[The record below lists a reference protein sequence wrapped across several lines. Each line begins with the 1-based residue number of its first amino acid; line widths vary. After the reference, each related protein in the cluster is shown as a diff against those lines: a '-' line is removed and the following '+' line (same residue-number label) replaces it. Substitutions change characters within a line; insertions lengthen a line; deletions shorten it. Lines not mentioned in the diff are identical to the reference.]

1 VTSTPSILWDTFGL
15 IGLASAAAW
24 AAAWL
29 LLVVGIGRRRR
40 WTRWLAAAA
49 AAAVAVVL
57 AAATSASIRSIEV
70 DRSAEVR
77 AAEAAGAKAVQEKL
91 RGRAANVRF
100 AEDTAADQADVAG
113 VTKAEE
119 EGAYERAVEEQLA
132 KIPAYRG
139 RGKKARAGRKGAA
152 KADDEA
158 AASADAE
165 ATDGDPALDDA
176 EPEPDVRRLPEA
188 QLVVADRFD
197 RGNRSVAWT
206 ALAFAVGLVGIEYV
220 RRFNSTFDPVWPL
233 PLAGTAVDGL
243 VGKEHVTPLPPG
255 GSEALPVWLESLARK
270 GESFVVLA
278 AADPLAGRSEL
289 PRLSLGPWRPST
301 PVRKFAAADLVAD
314 PSLAELAFESAWFG
328 RACSVITGAG
338 GVGEVLAQFAT
349 AVESRRHCR
358 AVAGRTLDIIWAIDH
373 DPPAAAAATI
383 ARLATA
389 TNTRWACSPVTAELK
404 KS

>member
-29 LLVVGIGRRRR
+29 LLVAGLGRRRR
-40 WTRWLAAAA
+40 WTRWLVAAAA
-49 AAAVAVVL
+49 AAAGVGL
-57 AAATSASIRSIEV
+57 AAATSVSIRSIEV
-70 DRSAEVR
+70 DRSAEVQ

-100 AEDTAADQADVAG
+100 AEDTTADQADVAG

-132 KIPAYRG
+132 KIPAYRA
-139 RGKKARAGRKGAA
+139 RGKQARVGRKGAA

-158 AASADAE
+158 AATADAE
-165 ATDGDPALDDA
+165 AADGDPAPDDA
-176 EPEPDVRRLPEA
+176 EPEPDARRLPEA

-197 RGNRSVAWT
+197 RGNRAVAWT
-206 ALAFAVGLVGIEYV
+206 ALAVSLGLVGFEYV

-243 VGKEHVTPLPPG
+243 AGKEHVSPLPPG
-255 GSEALPVWLESLARK
+255 GSAALPAWLESLARK
-270 GESFVVLA
+270 GESFVVFA
-278 AADPLAGRSEL
+278 ATDPLAGRSEL
-289 PRLSLGPWRPST
+289 PRLSLGPWKLST
-301 PVRKFAAADLVAD
+301 PVQQFAAADLAAD

-328 RACSVITGAG
+328 RACAVITDAGAAG
-338 GVGEVLAQFAT
+338 DVLSQFAT
-349 AVESRRHCR
+349 AVESRRRCR
-358 AVAGRTLDIIWAIDH
+358 AATGRTLNIIWAVDH

-389 TNTRWACSPVTAELK
+389 TNTRWACSPTPAGPR